1 MGMNMNFIKTSLIL
15 IGLLLLA
22 TPSTVVACSCAW
34 STPATAFNDSE
45 AVFIGKMLVGTEKLQ
60 ETDGTGKQITIE
72 AGNVRFAVEKAFK
85 GDVKGEI
92 TIEIA
97 SMAGTSCGPYG
108 LVRNESYVVY
118 AYRNKKDR
126 TVLYTGVC
134 TRTISVESKDAKE
147 DLDFLRT
154 LPPPG
159 TGGKLEG
166 RIWYDSKVMWG
177 GAAVAMPNLK
187 VIIRDSNNKEF
198 VVTTDKNG
206 KFEIEKLKVGTY
218 QVEPQIPENFYVKK
232 NFQTV
237 EVADRGTATVGFEAY
252 YTGNVSGRVVDK
264 NGDTYNSIF
273 LHLLSTDGE
282 EKNIYGHSIGENG
295 EFEFEGVPPG
305 NYLMF
310 LELQHDDYEKDR
322 NYYYPG
328 TYDQATAT
336 VIKVGLGGKVEGIKF
351 TLPRE
356 YEVRTIE
363 GQVIWENGKPAA
375 KAEVTLRCPTGLAS
389 NRLAIEFGAKSTET
403 DDNGKFRLEVFAG
416 ETYWLDAS
424 ILKPAGKDT
433 FREYYSKSKRILV
446 KENVRNEKLV
456 ILKKNGASETCR

>member
-1 MGMNMNFIKTSLIL
+1 MNFIKSSLIV
-15 IGLLLLA
+15 IGFLLWA
-22 TPSTVVACSCAW
+22 TPSTVSACSCAW
-34 STPATAFNDSE
+34 NTPATAFNDSK
-45 AVFIGKMLVGTEKLQ
+45 AVFIGKMVGGTEKFQ
-60 ETDGTGKQITIE
+60 EKDEGGKRITFE

-108 LVRNESYVVY
+108 LVRNVSYVVY
-118 AYRNKKDR
+118 AYGNKTDK
-126 TVLYTGVC
+126 TALYTGVC
-134 TRTISVESKDAKE
+134 TRTTSVESKDAKE

-177 GAAVAMPNLK
+177 GAAVAMPDLK
-187 VIIRDSNNKEF
+187 VVVRDSKNNEI
-198 VVTTDKNG
+198 VVLTDKNG
-206 KFEIEKLKVGTY
+206 KFEIEKLKAGTY
-218 QVEPQIPENFYVKK
+218 QVEPEIPENFYIEN
-232 NFQTV
+232 NFRTV
-237 EVADRGTATVGFEAY
+237 EVTDRGTATVGFEAY
-252 YTGNVSGRVVDK
+252 YSGNVSGRVVDK
-264 NGDTYNSIF
+264 IGNTYNYIF

-328 TYDQATAT
+328 TYDQASAT

-375 KAEVTLRCPTGLAS
+375 KAEITLRCPTGLAS
-389 NRLAIEFGAKSTET
+389 NKSAIEFGAKSTET
-403 DDNGKFRLEVFAG
+403 DEDGKFRLEVFAG
-416 ETYWLDAS
+416 ETYWLDAT
-424 ILKPAGKDT
+424 IQKPIGKDE
-433 FREYYSKSKRILV
+433 FFEYSSKSKKIIV
-446 KENVRNEKLV
+446 TENIRNEKLV
-456 ILKKNGASETCR
+456 ILKRNSSGEPCR